1 MTSTISRR
9 TLCLRVA
16 ALAILFCCCRAAL
29 AQAPQGDNASVWQLL
44 HRLPPAERK
53 AVLEREARREGSL
66 VLYGATGVDRAQFWI
81 AEFNKRYPEIKVDF
95 VRLTATE
102 LYQKIATER
111 RTGPLRADLVIT
123 TITYL
128 DLLKDVQAFAP
139 YEPSEWADFDPRFRE
154 GGYDQGWTAV
164 VYEIFPHAIAWRTD
178 RIRDADAPR
187 TLTQLTDPKW
197 RGRVGTTTH
206 MEDFLNAML
215 TRLGP
220 DKGMALIRRLA
231 AQDNRLYP
239 SHAALSDALAAG
251 EVDVA
256 WGLIAARPIDL
267 ARKGAPVAHV
277 LEDPQVAEGNTISIG
292 HDTTKPY
299 AAALFLDVMLSPEV
313 LEASDRW
320 QGGRIFGNRKGRY
333 SIASD
338 RTAEL
343 FIFPA
348 LSPARY
354 KELNRLA
361 EELFVR

>member
-1 MTSTISRR
+1 MFRAIAFACGM
-9 TLCLRVA
+9 L
-16 ALAILFCCCRAAL
+16 LAIFAL
-29 AQAPQGDNASVWQLL
+29 DPTASAQATTADDAKIWRELRQM
-44 HRLPPAERK
+44 PPAERR
-53 AVLEREARREGSL
+53 AALEREARREGSL

-81 AEFNKRYPEIKVDF
+81 AEFNKRYPDIKVDF
-95 VRLTATE
+95 VRLQAAE

-111 RTGPLRADLVIT
+111 RTGLLRADLVIT

-128 DLLKDVQAFAP
+128 DLLKEAGAFAP
-139 YEPSEWADFDPRFRE
+139 YESTHWADFDPRFRM

-178 RIRDADAPR
+178 RVRDADAPR
-187 TLTQLTDPKW
+187 TLARLTDPKW
-197 RGRVGTTTH
+197 HGRVGTTTH
-206 MEDFLNAML
+206 LEDFENAML
-215 TRLGP
+215 VRLGE
-220 DKGMALIRRLA
+220 DKGMALMRALA
-231 AQDNRLYP
+231 GQKNRLYP

-251 EVDVA
+251 EIDVA

-267 ARKGAPVAHV
+267 AAKGAPIGHV
-277 LEDPQVAEGNTISIG
+277 LSEPQVAEGNTISIG
-292 HDTTKPY
+292 RDTTKPY
-299 AAALFLDVMLSPEV
+299 AAALFIDVMLSPEV

-333 SIASD
+333 SIPAE
-338 RTAEL
+338 RTAGL
-343 FIFPA
+343 YIFPA